1 MVTQRRIEFNP
12 DQIKVVVETSA
23 PSPIKELQHLTS
35 RLAALECFIACFMDK
50 LRFFSL
56 TLKGASATRWTSD
69 YERAF
74 GEIKCYVTQPPI
86 LSSPQPDKQLYMYL
100 AASDCAIS
108 VVFFLH
114 EGDKE
119 HRLIYYVSKAMDD
132 AKTRYTKVEQTT
144 LALKSVAQKLCP
156 YFSSPLGNRTHEP
169 IAQKCFS

>member
-1 MVTQRRIEFNP
+1 M
-12 DQIKVVVETSA
+12 ETSA
-23 PSPIKELQHLTS
+23 PSSIKELQHLTG
-35 RLAALECFIACFMDK
+35 RLTALECFIACFTDK

-56 TLKGASATRWTSD
+56 TLKGASATRWTRD

-74 GEIKCYVTQPPI
+74 GEIKCYLTQPPI

-114 EGDKE
+114 EEDKE

-132 AKTRYTKVEQTT
+132 AKTRYTKVEQKKFC
-144 LALKSVAQKLCP
+144 LKKCCTKVLP
-156 YFSSPLGNRTHEP
+156 LLSSPLGNHTHEP